1 MALTTCTG
9 GRAVTGAVG
18 ANVVMVGCAVGAGVV
33 VGCAVGAGVVVG
45 VVVVGVVVVAV
56 VVVAVVVVAVVVVGD
71 VVVGCAV
78 GAGAAVAGAVGAV
91 AVVVGAVG
99 VAPAVAETARAAGT
113 PNAAGG
119 IAAGDGSGAV
129 SPSRWLLTVAAASRD
144 GCCAVACSGPPGLT
158 ETVPDVAVPAGPV
171 PLPGAWATVIR
182 P

>member
-45 VVVVGVVVVAV
+45 VVVVGVVVVGV
-56 VVVAVVVVAVVVVGD
+56 VVVGVVVVGD

>member
-33 VGCAVGAGVVVG
+33 VG
-45 VVVVGVVVVAV
+45 VVVVGV